1 MMKKIFFFLL
11 RKYSNT
17 EAERMVIY
25 KQLWNKVCADYSEQT
40 AFGNVY
46 NMNTEILLSNP
57 VFNKFAKEENKE
69 YLKML
74 EGVLAESFDDSVE
87 FVKKEVRDNK
97 LKKIL

>member
-1 MMKKIFFFLL
+1 MKKIFFFLL

-25 KQLWNKVCADYSEQT
+25 KQLWNKVCEDYSEQT

-57 VFNKFAKEENKE
+57 FFNKICKEQENKE

-74 EGVLAESFDDSVE
+74 KVGLSSSFDESVE
-87 FVKKEVRDNK
+87 FVKQGSQS
-97 LKKIL
+97 

>member
-1 MMKKIFFFLL
+1 MIKQIFFLL
-11 RKYSNT
+11 LKKYSNT

-25 KQLWNKVCADYSEQT
+25 KQLWDKVCDEYSEQN

-57 VFNKFAKEENKE
+57 FFNKICKEQENKE

-74 EGVLAESFDDSVE
+74 KGGLSSSFDESVE
-87 FVKKEVRDNK
+87 FVKKEARDNTK
-97 LKKIL
+97 

>member
-1 MMKKIFFFLL
+1 MKKIFFFLL

-25 KQLWNKVCADYSEQT
+25 KQLWEKVCDEYSEQN

-74 EGVLAESFDDSVE
+74 KGGLAESFDDSVE

>member
-1 MMKKIFFFLL
+1 MIKKIFLFLL

-57 VFNKFAKEENKE
+57 FFNKICKERENKE

-74 EGVLAESFDDSVE
+74 KGGLAESFDDSVD
-87 FVKKEVRDNK
+87 FVKQGSQS
-97 LKKIL
+97 